1 MRTRPQ
7 HLLALKQGPSRPPTI
22 VACATDALM
31 SVHQPRSLTNR
42 GSTLVR
48 THHFEGLILG
58 IALVL
63 VLVAFGVACGSQDS
77 ESDLVATSR
86 LEAVIPPCVPLPDS
100 NVDPCARRDDFPR
113 LTPHIQAA
121 IEIPE
126 IVETLEDGFIRWSER
141 PFWAIHF
148 VVRATAIPGSTR
160 CGPAIPSV
168 DHYSVYSPDLLV
180 IVDNHSFCYV
190 DVAVNEYLI
199 GQGPARLTATLGESP
214 FYNHLTDSECDELCR
229 RRGAEVYLEAGIE
242 GVELILLLGGPRK
255 LGQGAWDVQGSYDVQ
270 RKMDGTIVVVRRHKG
285 AILEKSKV
293 ENYSTN
299 LSRLE
304 RPLNEFRDLMTDA
317 YETFV
322 ELTGGLTGTVN
333 DEKGRLP
340 PKLASNAG
348 PAGFNDF
355 LVRTRLFEDTP
366 APPPT
371 VPGENDPNPAG
382 LTINDIIATR
392 VAGGIRI
399 PGGLE
404 DTPTPVSALGDE
416 PTATSTAPTPESE
429 ESDE

>member
-1 MRTRPQ
+1 MTVNQARPRT
-7 HLLALKQGPSRPPTI
+7 SRGI
-22 VACATDALM
+22 
-31 SVHQPRSLTNR
+31 
-42 GSTLVR
+42 TLVQR
-48 THHFEGLILG
+48 KYSEGLILG

-63 VLVAFGVACGSQDS
+63 VLCAFWLACGSQDY
-77 ESDLVATSR
+77 ESDPVATSL

-113 LTPHIQAA
+113 LTPHIEAA
-121 IEIPE
+121 IVIPE

-148 VVRATAIPGSTR
+148 AVRATAIPGSTR

-214 FYNHLTDSECDELCR
+214 SYADYFASQCDEPCR

-242 GVELILLLGGPRK
+242 GVEFILLLGGPRK
-255 LGQGAWDVQGSYDVQ
+255 LGQGAWDVQGSFDVQ
-270 RKMDGTIVVVRRHKG
+270 RKMDGTIVVVWRHKG
-285 AILEKSKV
+285 AILERSKA

-304 RPLNEFRDLMTDA
+304 RLLNEFRDLMTDA
-317 YETFV
+317 YGTFV

-355 LVRTRLFEDTP
+355 LVRTRLIEGAP
-366 APPPT
+366 KPPPP
-371 VPGENDPNPAG
+371 VPGENDPNPDG
-382 LTINDIIATR
+382 LRTNDIIATR
-392 VAGGIRI
+392 VAGG
-399 PGGLE
+399 LE
-404 DTPTPVSALGDE
+404 DAPTPVSALGDE

-429 ESDE
+429 GSDE

>member
-1 MRTRPQ
+1 MSRVRSSSLQ
-7 HLLALKQGPSRPPTI
+7 LHLWLCPL
-22 VACATDALM
+22 
-31 SVHQPRSLTNR
+31 
-42 GSTLVR
+42 
-48 THHFEGLILG
+48 LIL
-58 IALVL
+58 VL
-63 VLVAFGVACGSQDS
+63 AGCGVDDS
-77 ESDLVATSR
+77 SFAQEFDDSIIPETAIPFVSEMDLLTV
-86 LEAVIPPCVPLPDS
+86 VVPPCIPFPGSDI
-100 NVDPCARRDDFPR
+100 DPCARRDDFPTF
-113 LTPHIQAA
+113 TPHIGVT
-121 IEIPE
+121 IEFPE
-126 IVETLEDGFIRWSER
+126 IVETLEQGFIRWSER

-214 FYNHLTDSECDELCR
+214 SYADYFASQCDELCR

-255 LGQGAWDVQGSYDVQ
+255 LGQGAWDVQGSFDVQ
-270 RKMDGTIVVVRRHKG
+270 RKMDGTVVVVRRHKG

-355 LVRTRLFEDTP
+355 LVRTRLIEGAPT
-366 APPPT
+366 PPPP
-371 VPGENDPNPAG
+371 VPGENDPNPDG
-382 LTINDIIATR
+382 LRINDIIATR
-392 VAGGIRI
+392 VAGGVRI

-404 DTPTPVSALGDE
+404 GTPTPVSALGDE
-416 PTATSTAPTPESE
+416 PTATATAPTPESE